1 MSDKPKYVNG
11 IFVKEISDK
20 MLIMNINLTKLRDF
34 LKENESDLS
43 KSKKGEQFL
52 NLKII
57 KRQTAGQYGDTH
69 FVAIN
74 EFEPNS
80 QTTNQEPIDNTGTD
94 DQDLPF

>member
-20 MLIMNINLTKLRDF
+20 MLIMNINLSKLRNF

-52 NLKII
+52 NLKVVKKQEI
-57 KRQTAGQYGDTH
+57 GQYGDTH

-74 EFEPNS
+74 DFEPNN
-80 QTTNQEPIDNTGTD
+80 QTTNQEPIDNTGTET
-94 DQDLPF
+94 DLPF